1 MTNYS
6 TPDHATDTEAA
17 VRAGIAIAPP
27 APLGDSDR
35 FFVQTVPAGATT
47 HVHDLRALAEPLT
60 EFPYRKKGTVHVHDA
75 RSFVEYVEKH
85 QLSGTEVWADL
96 SRRSLVAVINAG
108 EQSDDAA
115 DEGVAGHGDHRV
127 VLELLHSD
135 EWNTW
140 TDRDKEWLDQATFAE
155 HLEDHAIN
163 VVHPDAATM
172 LEIAAS
178 LQATRTADIKAG
190 IRLDNGQV
198 QLRYE
203 ETETATAGQ
212 TGELEIPTIFVVA
225 LAPYV
230 GAEPVEVEARFRYRL
245 RQGNLLLSYALLNP
259 ADIARSVFTA
269 IVDDVRG
276 AVTAPVLLG
285 RPA

>member
-35 FFVQTVPAGATT
+35 FFVQTVPAGAAT
-47 HVHDLRALAEPLT
+47 HVHDLRALAEPLA

-108 EQSDDAA
+108 DESDSAS

-135 EWNTW
+135 EWKTW
-140 TDRDKEWLDQATFAE
+140 TNRDKEWLDQATFAE

-163 VVHPDAATM
+163 VVYPDAATM

-190 IRLDNGQV
+190 VRLDNGQV

-285 RPA
+285 RPE